1 MLNRLWFN
9 SLTPSDMVTHLWFY
23 QQKWCFD
30 QLKMDVGYSFGRKW
44 SYPPKTLELNR
55 KIAIDHWILSYPFFC
70 STKSNAVWKCTYDN
84 IPVVPHKA
92 MAEVSNIGNL

>member
-1 MLNRLWFN
+1 
-9 SLTPSDMVTHLWFY
+9 MVTHLWFY